1 MCAQLHIYCVCVVC
15 PHLLCAQPSF
25 AVCSVPSEEACI
37 PVKSI
42 VLTDMM
48 KKLWRKALGFQGDS
62 LSQEAIRQAIATIF
76 EEIDGNKDGSLD
88 PHELIAAFAERLDEN
103 CASGVLDQ
111 MIKSLDGKLPL
122 LLCDAVSAC
131 HLSIC
136 CVVLLCC
143 TLSDWR
149 PLLYCL
155 APVSP
160 CLLSLCC
167 SNPTGCHLVE
177 CQATAMERST
187 RRNS

>member
-1 MCAQLHIYCVCVVC
+1 M
-15 PHLLCAQPSF
+15 
-25 AVCSVPSEEACI
+25 CSVPSEEACI

-48 KKLWRKALGFQGDS
+48 KKLWRKALGFEGDS

-76 EEIDGNKDGSLD
+76 EEIDGNQDGSLA
-88 PHELIAAFAERLDEN
+88 PHELIAAFAERLDED

-122 LLCDAVSAC
+122 CLYDAVSAC
-131 HLSIC
+131 RLSIC

-143 TLSDWR
+143 TLSHWR
-149 PLLYCL
+149 PLLCCL
-155 APVSP
+155 VSS

-167 SNPTGCHLVE
+167 SNPTGCHLAE

-187 RRNS
+187 RKNS